1 MSVLTTIL
9 ATLLCGLFVVLKDL
23 PIVKGSIQASGAGEI
38 PIIKFLVPSLMVLA
52 VALLCINPGVLHTPL
67 SGLSGNLSAPQLLTL
82 GAATAVSALV
92 CNAVSRFPSV
102 QYAFVGALIGIS
114 QASGNSLAWTETS
127 AYLISWLFAPL
138 LCAVLAAVIY
148 RICTAGLKNRKSNYF
163 RHEAMQL
170 KAAVPAVL
178 LLALAYS
185 YNASPLLIVLSG
197 AVPLPGAAATSL
209 HAAVLLVI
217 LYLPARRNIEGA
229 SWTIADSDLDVNS
242 ESTFSIVCSMALVL
256 LLFSLPIVRIIGIA
270 ATPLPAGVLF
280 VSALTGISLVRERAL
295 IEGEEMLK
303 CYAAGMM
310 SPMLGAMTGFG
321 LCRVLS
327 GDPVNIVILLFLVG
341 LLIALAFYYRWQQK
355 QNFRRIVM
363 QSRQQQMYSTQ
374 KTLAALEVKAET
386 TEKDLLGKLDIK
398 RQELVD
404 FAVGISEQ
412 KKFMEDIYE
421 SISELRGINDIKEKN
436 ARTDAILSSLRERM
450 YFTREMNDFYARSE
464 VLHRDFN
471 MRLVEK
477 YPKLTESERKLANLL
492 RQGFSSKYI
501 ASLMN
506 ITPKSV
512 EISRYR
518 LRAKLGLSRDD
529 NLTQFIKTI

>member
-1 MSVLTTIL
+1 MSVVTIIL

-23 PIVKGSIQASGAGEI
+23 PIIKGSIQASGAGEL
-38 PIIKFLVPSLMVLA
+38 PIVKLLAPSLMMTA
-52 VALLCINPGVLHTPL
+52 VALFCISPGELQIPL
-67 SGLSGNLSAPQLLTL
+67 SNLSAHLSSPQMLTL
-82 GAATAVSALV
+82 GIATAISALV
-92 CNAVSRFPSV
+92 CNMVSRFPAV
-102 QYAFVGALIGIS
+102 QFAFVGALIGIS
-114 QASGNSLAWTETS
+114 QASGNAHAWAETA
-127 AYLISWLFAPL
+127 AYLISWIFATL
-138 LCAVLAAVIY
+138 LCAALAAIIY
-148 RICTAGLKNRKSNYF
+148 HICTAGTKRSSSNYF
-163 RHEAMQL
+163 RRESTLL
-170 KAAVPAVL
+170 KASVPAVL
-178 LLALAYS
+178 LLAFAYS
-185 YNASPLLIVLSG
+185 YNASPLLAVLSG
-197 AVPLPGAAATSL
+197 TVSIPGFATPLLAAASL
-209 HAAVLLVI
+209 LI
-217 LYLPARRNIEGA
+217 LYLPARRSIAGA
-229 SWTIADSDLDVNS
+229 SWTIADSDLDVSS
-242 ESTFSIVCSMALVL
+242 ESTFSIIISMALVL
-256 LLFSLPIVRIIGIA
+256 LLFSLPIVRKIGIA

-280 VSALTGISLVRERAL
+280 VSALTGISIVRERAL
-295 IEGEEMLK
+295 VEGEEMLK

-310 SPMLGAMTGFG
+310 SPMLGAITGFG

-341 LLIALAFYYRWQQK
+341 LLIALAVYFRRQEK

-412 KKFMEDIYE
+412 KKFMEDIYD
-421 SISELRGINDIKEKN
+421 SISELRGISDIKEKD
-436 ARTDAILSSLRERM
+436 ARTDAILSQLRERM

-471 MRLVEK
+471 MRLAEK
-477 YPKLTESERKLANLL
+477 YPKLTETERKLANLL